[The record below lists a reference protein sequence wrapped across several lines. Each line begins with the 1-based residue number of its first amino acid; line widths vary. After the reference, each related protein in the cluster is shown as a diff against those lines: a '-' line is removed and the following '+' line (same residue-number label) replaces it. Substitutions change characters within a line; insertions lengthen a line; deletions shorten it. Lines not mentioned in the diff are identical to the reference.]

1 MLTDADVLKS
11 GYLPLHY
18 VARFHGD
25 AAGVEQTLALL
36 RAIGG
41 EHTLEHS
48 STGTAEI
55 SDADVCRLK

>member
-48 STGTAEI
+48 STG
-55 SDADVCRLK
+55 S